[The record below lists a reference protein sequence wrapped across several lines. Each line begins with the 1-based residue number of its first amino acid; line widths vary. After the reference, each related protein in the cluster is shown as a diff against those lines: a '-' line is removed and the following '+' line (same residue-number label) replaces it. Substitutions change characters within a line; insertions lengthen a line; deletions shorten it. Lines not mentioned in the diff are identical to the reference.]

1 LATVVA
7 IFAVCSIFL
16 RYADILRAAL
26 SSPALVDPPLTLP
39 SNQETISIH
48 TSDVASLANADSTSA
63 TLPLVYTSEAASLA
77 NADSTSTTLPLD
89 EVFET
94 VVPSSLASA
103 TAEVGEEND
112 VFEEETFDEF
122 EEVFEG
128 LDEETLADNWS
139 PDGLNGW
146 TYDSLETQVITVT
159 TTKTSTVTATATVT
173 VTSTVIYMPHRRP
186 AAKRVA

>member
-26 SSPALVDPPLTLP
+26 SSPALVDSPLTLP
-39 SNQETISIH
+39 SNQETISIY
-48 TSDVASLANADSTSA
+48 TSEVALLVNADSTSA

-94 VVPSSLASA
+94 VVPSSLASD
-103 TAEVGEEND
+103 TAEVGEDN

-128 LDEETLADNWS
+128 LDEEMLAGNWS
-139 PDGLNGW
+139 PDGSNGW
-146 TYDSLETQVITVT
+146 TYDSLESQVITVT

-173 VTSTVIYMPHRRP
+173 VTSTVIYMPRRRP